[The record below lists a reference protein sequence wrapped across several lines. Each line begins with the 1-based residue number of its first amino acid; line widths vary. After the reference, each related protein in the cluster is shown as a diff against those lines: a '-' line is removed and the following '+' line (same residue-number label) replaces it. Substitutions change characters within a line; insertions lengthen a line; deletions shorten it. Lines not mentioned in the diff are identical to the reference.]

1 MAFFSEKEQ
10 LQKFEEDELAQAYF
24 EVLRELIAKKSI
36 FAQQIGL
43 KEVADY
49 LREVFE
55 EAGAEVT
62 VDASYRAPF
71 VIARFKSSNPNAKSI
86 IFYLQI
92 VINLGQ
98 KILSPCLSEMG
109 SCMAEV
115 LMMTRGIS
123 WLA

>member
-49 LREVFE
+49 LRDVFE

-71 VIARFKSSNPNAKSI
+71 QILKLKVLFFTTTMIQC
-86 IFYLQI
+86 LQI

-98 KILSPCLSEMG
+98 KTLSPCLSDTG

-115 LMMTRGIS
+115 LTMTRGIS